1 MATCAY
7 LILRLTYR
15 SVLKHSPAFIS
26 GHKFQFS
33 YFFFVALVVT
43 SSLESVSSICFA
55 STVNKSREGCC
66 MVLQEAVNRT
76 NQRPKINSKTKERIP
91 RDCCFKKLV
100 YIKRKEKRL
109 TLSPLRQKAP
119 SEVVNGN
126 TTGALSTCDNK

>member
-66 MVLQEAVNRT
+66 MVLQEAVNQT
-76 NQRPKINSKTKERIP
+76 NQRPKINSKTRENSEGLLFQKVGVH
-91 RDCCFKKLV
+91 KK
-100 YIKRKEKRL
+100 KGEKL
-109 TLSPLRQKAP
+109 KLSPLRQKAP